1 MRPSLAALLLGAI
14 ALGAQHPSS
23 YSYDFRAVT
32 GDGRHPMT
40 GTVRVNGSRARID
53 VVNRDGDD
61 DGQYLLLSA
70 DGRVV
75 TVVKPRD
82 RTFSV
87 FDADQFAHMA
97 SLGIGAAGKVLTMKV
112 RESSFQST
120 SLGEGDRIAGRP
132 TQRAR
137 LVEHWRMDVGAMGF
151 TTPMDESV
159 ETEYSFD
166 PTLTLARNPLLELL
180 ATTADVLP
188 ASDPKYAAKAD
199 SVRRSIVRGTPLR
212 TVVTERNADGEAS
225 RTVIEVTR
233 YAPAT
238 VDAADLSMPA
248 GYTRKDNGLSGFRLK
263 L

>member
-1 MRPSLAALLLGAI
+1 MRPLIAALLLGAV
-14 ALGAQHPSS
+14 ALGAQRPSS

-32 GDGRHPMT
+32 GDDGHPMT

-53 VVNRDGDD
+53 VDHSDGDD

-70 DGRVV
+70 DGQVV
-75 TVVKPRD
+75 TIVKPRD

-87 FDADQFAHMA
+87 FDADQFSHLA
-97 SLGIGAAGKVLTMKV
+97 SLGIGAAGKALTMRV
-112 RESSFQST
+112 RESSFQT
-120 SLGEGDRIAGRP
+120 RSLGDGDRIAGRP

-166 PTLTLARNPLLELL
+166 PTLTLVRNPLLELL
-180 ATTADVLP
+180 AISGNALP
-188 ASDPKYAAKAD
+188 ASDRKYAATAD

-212 TVVTERNADGEAS
+212 TVVTERKADGEAS

-233 YAPAT
+233 YAPANVNT
-238 VDAADLSMPA
+238 ADLAVPT
-248 GYTRKDNGLSGFRLK
+248 GYTRKDSGLPGFRLK
-263 L
+263 R

>member
-1 MRPSLAALLLGAI
+1 MRYAFAALLLGAT

-32 GDGRHPMT
+32 GDDRQPMT
-40 GTVRVNGSRARID
+40 GTVRVNGSHARID

-70 DGRVV
+70 DGHVV
-75 TVVKPRD
+75 TVVKPHD

-97 SLGIGAAGKVLTMKV
+97 SLGIGAAGKVLTMRV
-112 RESSFQST
+112 RESSFQTT
-120 SLGEGDRIAGRP
+120 SLGDGDRIAGRP
-132 TQRAR
+132 TRRAR

-151 TTPMDESV
+151 TTPVDESV
-159 ETEYSFD
+159 ETEFSFD

-180 ATTADVLP
+180 AASSSVLP
-188 ASDPKYAAKAD
+188 ASDPKYAARAD
-199 SVRRSIVRGTPLR
+199 SVRRSVVRGTPLR
-212 TVVTERNADGEAS
+212 TVVTERNSDGTAS
-225 RTVIEVTR
+225 RTVIEITR
-233 YAPAT
+233 YAPASVEPAT
-238 VDAADLSMPA
+238 LIVPA